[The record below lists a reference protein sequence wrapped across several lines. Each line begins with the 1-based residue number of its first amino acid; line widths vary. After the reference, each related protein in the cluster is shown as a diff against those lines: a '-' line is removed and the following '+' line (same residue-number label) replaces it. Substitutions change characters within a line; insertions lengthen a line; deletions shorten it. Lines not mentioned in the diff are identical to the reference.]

1 MEMHRIKVFLISLL
15 FSCVAFAQTNP
26 NPTAN
31 VATNNGQ
38 FQLSARILPIFGSAN
53 NGTVV
58 ATDLGGMF
66 AITTTA
72 SLRSDNV
79 LISTGGQGYFGGLQ
93 YFLPSKGILAKTNFD
108 PTTFQ
113 FYLTGSGGLVNYN
126 SAQHAGFLVGGGV
139 NYDPTHTSRF
149 TVNLVEVRIARM
161 PGVHTGVFPLVAG
174 GVSLGW

>member
-1 MEMHRIKVFLISLL
+1 MHRLKALLVLSLL
-15 FSCVAFAQTNP
+15 LSCIAFGQNP
-26 NPTAN
+26 NPSAN

-38 FQLSARILPIFGSAN
+38 FQISARILPILGSVN

-58 ATDLGGMF
+58 ATDLGGMY

-113 FYLTGSGGLVNYN
+113 FYLTGSGGLVNYSN
-126 SAQHAGFLVGGGV
+126 AQHAGFLVGGGV

-149 TVNLVEVRIARM
+149 TVNLVEVRVARM
-161 PGVHTGVFPLVAG
+161 PGVHTGVFPLIAG